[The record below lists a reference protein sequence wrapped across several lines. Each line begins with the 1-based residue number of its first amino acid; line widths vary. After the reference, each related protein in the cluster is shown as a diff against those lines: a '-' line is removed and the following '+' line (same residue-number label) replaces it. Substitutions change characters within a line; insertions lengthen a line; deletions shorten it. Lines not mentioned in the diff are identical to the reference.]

1 MPPRDVRAFLWD
13 IDHACDLLI
22 GAVHEKSFAEYAGN
36 ELLRLGVERAF
47 EILAEALNNILRMQP
62 ELANRITHAPRII
75 SFRNRITHEYWG
87 TVTQTVWTV
96 LHDHVPPLRIEVQT
110 ILAELPL
117 PDDPAPSP
125 PEPE

>member
-22 GAVHEKSFAEYAGN
+22 RSVREKSFTEYSSD
-36 ELLRLGVERAF
+36 EMLRLGVERAF
-47 EILAEALNNILRMQP
+47 EILAEALSNILRMQP
-62 ELANRITHAPRII
+62 ELAARITHAPRII

-96 LHDHVPPLRIEVQT
+96 LHDHVPPLRVEVQA
-110 ILAELPL
+110 ILAELPQ
-117 PDDPAPSP
+117 PEDPAPP
-125 PEPE
+125 PEHA

>member
-22 GAVHEKSFAEYAGN
+22 GAVQEKSFAEYADN

-62 ELANRITHAPRII
+62 ELKDRITHAPRII

-96 LHDHVPPLRIEVQT
+96 LHDHVPPLKVEIQA
-110 ILAELPL
+110 ILAQMPQPADTPL
-117 PDDPAPSP
+117 P

>member
-22 GAVHEKSFAEYAGN
+22 RSVREKSFAEYSTD
-36 ELLRLGVERAF
+36 EMLRLGVERAF

-62 ELANRITHAPRII
+62 ELKDRITHAPRII
-75 SFRNRITHEYWG
+75 SFRNRIAHEYWG

-96 LHDHVPPLRIEVQT
+96 LHDHVPPLKVEVQA
-110 ILAELPL
+110 ILAQLPQ
-117 PDDPAPSP
+117 PDDTPSP
-125 PEPE
+125 PEPA

>member
-1 MPPRDVRAFLWD
+1 MSPRDVRAFLWD

-22 GAVHEKSFAEYAGN
+22 GAVHGKSFAEYAGD
-36 ELLRLGVERAF
+36 ELLRLAVERAF

-62 ELANRITHAPRII
+62 ELTNRITHAPRII
-75 SFRNRITHEYWG
+75 SFRNRIAHEYWG
-87 TVTQTVWTV
+87 TITQTVWTV
-96 LHDHVPPLRIEVQT
+96 LHDHVLPLRSEVQA

-117 PDDPAPSP
+117 SDDPSP